1 MGYSGKTLKQVGLK
15 TYSVVGKTP
24 RNFKF
29 CYFTLKNFGQNKA
42 SPMEIP
48 QYCVSNV
55 LHPWNSKTKYQN
67 PLFTQICLDF
77 GIFTCFLMN
86 SWKLHM
92 LFLNNPGNC
101 ALNSPVCLFFSG
113 IAQWMVPIASSHQP
127 KTLQITRYPYIQ
139 LIKLY

>member
-1 MGYSGKTLKQVGLK
+1 MGYSGKTFKQVGLK
-15 TYSVVGKTP
+15 TYSVVGKNL

-67 PLFTQICLDF
+67 PLFTQLCLDF

>member
-15 TYSVVGKTP
+15 TYRVVGKTP

-48 QYCVSNV
+48 QYCVSKRV
-55 LHPWNSKTKYQN
+55 TPLKFQDQISKPFVHTTLSWFCN
-67 PLFTQICLDF
+67 
-77 GIFTCFLMN
+77 FTCFLMN